1 MNKQIISL
9 PSWVLREPDVD
20 SRLLEDMRALN
31 VPAKQRPDE
40 RIQHMYGEKASV
52 FCGHLFV

>member
-1 MNKQIISL
+1 
-9 PSWVLREPDVD
+9 
-20 SRLLEDMRALN
+20 LN

-52 FCGHLFV
+52 FLRTPLCINDYPAARLVVSHTYVLT